1 MGSARNISVTLPRG
15 QSATLTKEA
24 KLDLPLIAPLPL
36 RSRVGEYV
44 VSAGDEVVARIPL
57 VTLDRSE
64 GRRSVVD
71 GDGHHPA
78 LVRIKWP
85 GRCPSAI

>member
-1 MGSARNISVTLPRG
+1 MWAAPRNISVTLPRG

-57 VTLDRSE
+57 VTLTEVKE
-64 GRRSVVD
+64 GGLWTTATDSIR
-71 GDGHHPA
+71 
-78 LVRIKWP
+78 LWFE
-85 GRCPSAI
+85 